1 MSYII
6 QTSELSKRFKK
17 STVVDKVNLNVKKG
31 EIYGFIG
38 QNGAGKT
45 TTIRMILN
53 LIGPTNGTVELF
65 GEKVTDKNLYK
76 HLRKIGAIIETPGF
90 YTNLTGKENLD
101 IHRIMMDIP
110 NKSSIDRA
118 LEIVGL
124 SDEKN
129 KKVGYYSLG
138 MKQRLGLARA
148 LLHDPELLILDEPTN
163 GLDPQGIV
171 EIRDLLL
178 GLAKQGKTIFISS
191 HILAEVEKMVSTIGI
206 LHKGVLLE
214 ELSREEFQKKC
225 EISLLYKVSNPQKA
239 ATLVKDLLNIPDISV
254 FEDCISFKTTESEIT
269 GKIINHLVHN
279 DIEIKESKIL
289 HPSLEDY
296 FIKLIGGANHD

>member
-6 QTSELSKRFKK
+6 QTSDLSKRFKK

-31 EIYGFIG
+31 DIYGFIG

-53 LIGPTNGTVELF
+53 LISPSSGTVELF
-65 GEKVTDKNLYK
+65 GEKVTDKNLCN

-90 YTNLTGKENLD
+90 YTNLTGEENLN
-101 IHRIMMDIP
+101 IHRIMMDITD
-110 NKSSIDRA
+110 KLSIDRA

-129 KKVGYYSLG
+129 KKVGHYSLG

-171 EIRDLLL
+171 EIRDLLM

-191 HILAEVEKMVSTIGI
+191 HILAEVEKMVSNIGI

-214 ELSREEFQKKC
+214 ELSREDFQKNC
-225 EISLLYKVSNPQKA
+225 EISLLYKVSDPQKA
-239 ATLVKDLLNIPDISV
+239 ATLIKGLLNIQNISV
-254 FEDCISFKTTESEIT
+254 CEDCISFKTAENEIN
-269 GKIINHLVHN
+269 GKIINYLVHN
-279 DIEIKESKIL
+279 DIEVKESKII

-296 FIKLIGGANHD
+296 FIKLTGGTNHD